1 MGEIA
6 PLKIVP
12 TSGIRRW
19 WGSLPSKDHPMGIDL
34 FRETHDVTAKVSCEA
49 RDNETGEVCG
59 KEGRPRKFLSF
70 SVPLCPAHHTEI
82 YSYQEW
88 IRQGVVLE
96 LDKEGTLVKES
107 PGCTYVVRMKDDT
120 IKIGKA
126 LRLVKRLKEVSR
138 GYNER
143 HPVEVLAVLD
153 GGRTT
158 ELRVHRE
165 WMHLR
170 LNQKTG
176 ERHRPEPELMAWIEE
191 QGIHTAHAASVDIY
205 NEWRE
210 KRLAD
215 IGRPDP
221 FEDWD

>member
-1 MGEIA
+1 ME
-6 PLKIVP
+6 
-12 TSGIRRW
+12 
-19 WGSLPSKDHPMGIDL
+19 IDL

-59 KEGRPRKFLSF
+59 KTGRLRKFLSF
-70 SVPLCPAHHTEI
+70 SMPLCPAHHTEI

-107 PGCTYVVRMKDDT
+107 PGCTYAVRMKDGT
-120 IKIGKA
+120 VKIGKA
-126 LRLVKRLKEVSR
+126 VRLVQRLQAVSR
-138 GYNER
+138 EYNEGY
-143 HPVEVLAVLD
+143 PVEVLAVLD

-158 ELRVHRE
+158 ELRVHRK
-165 WMHLR
+165 WIDLR
-170 LNQKTG
+170 LTQKTG
-176 ERHRPEPELMAWIEE
+176 ERHHPTSELMAWIEE
-191 QGIHTAHAASVDIY
+191 QGIHTAHTVSVDIY

-210 KRLAD
+210 KKLAD
-215 IGRPDP
+215 TGRPDM